1 MRKISKQRKS
11 IRYIRSVCT
20 FITRMTKTRAMGST
34 ASGSRGRSS
43 QGTLAQTH
51 SESMDR
57 CVSGNTWKSG
67 SSAKL
72 REKKKA
78 KKRQGQRE
86 QPTSADFNFSYKG
99 GKERKRT
106 KRGRKRTGKERKR
119 KEGEESRGRLSKAT
133 K

>member
-57 CVSGNTWKSG
+57 CVSGNTRKSG

-99 GKERKRT
+99 GGERKEENE
-106 KRGRKRTGKERKR
+106 ERKE
-119 KEGEESRGRLSKAT
+119 KDG
-133 K
+133 